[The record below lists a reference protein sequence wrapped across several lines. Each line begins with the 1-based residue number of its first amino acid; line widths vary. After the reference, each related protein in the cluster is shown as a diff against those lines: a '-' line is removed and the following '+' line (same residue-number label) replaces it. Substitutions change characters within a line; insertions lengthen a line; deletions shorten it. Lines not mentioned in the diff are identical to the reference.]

1 MQRCLNRAMSISTSM
16 MAVVPSAGYQ
26 IERIYLGDVT
36 APASS
41 GYVPTITCNDFIF
54 VAGQMATH
62 DHGLD
67 PRAHVADYA
76 RWGGTEIR
84 KQTEF
89 LIEHKL
95 KPALMA
101 AGSSLEHSV
110 KAQVDI
116 QKTEDFPDFLD
127 VWSRHYADIPCA
139 LTVVSTSS
147 FGSVGGIIEINL
159 LALKGN
165 ASRTKQ
171 VIEADLPA
179 MRRSAPASASANC
192 CSRRD

>member
-1 MQRCLNRAMSISTSM
+1 MPPRTSVTLRRCFNRAMSISTSR
-16 MAVVPSAGYQ
+16 MAVVPSAGYK
-26 IERIYLGDVT
+26 IERIDPGGVT

-54 VAGQMATH
+54 VAGQMATP
-62 DHGLD
+62 DHGLV

-110 KAQVDI
+110 KAQVYI
-116 QKTEDFPDFLD
+116 EKTDDFP
-127 VWSRHYADIPCA
+127 
-139 LTVVSTSS
+139 
-147 FGSVGGIIEINL
+147 
-159 LALKGN
+159 
-165 ASRTKQ
+165 
-171 VIEADLPA
+171 
-179 MRRSAPASASANC
+179 
-192 CSRRD
+192 